1 MGRLQNKIA
10 LITGAAQGIGLA
22 TAKLFVKEGAKVLLT
37 DINDETALQ
46 QSKKINTKYPDQTRA
61 IKHDVTSIDDWKN
74 AVDFI
79 KTEFGGVNILVNNA
93 GIMAV
98 GTIEDED
105 YDQWKRVHN
114 IDLDSV
120 FLGCKYTIP
129 KMKEQKGGSII
140 NISSI
145 SGIIAGH
152 NLAAYN
158 SAKAAVRHLSKSVAI
173 HCAKDQ
179 NDIRCNSIHPVFIDT
194 QLLDGLYKKL
204 GKEAAIEKL
213 SRQIPMGKIGETKD
227 VAYAILYLASDESK
241 FVTSTE
247 IRIDGGI
254 STI

>member
-37 DINDETALQ
+37 DINDETALH
-46 QSKKINTKYPDQTRA
+46 QSKRINMKYPDQTRA
-61 IKHDVTSIDDWKN
+61 IRHDVTSIDDWEN
-74 AVDFI
+74 AVDYI

-105 YDQWKRVHN
+105 YAQWKRVHN

-129 KMKEQKGGSII
+129 SMKEQKGGSII

-158 SAKAAVRHLSKSVAI
+158 SAKAAVRHLSKSIAI
-173 HCAKDQ
+173 HCARDQ

-241 FVTSTE
+241 FVTGTE

-254 STI
+254 SAI

>member
-37 DINDETALQ
+37 DINDEAVLH

-98 GTIEDED
+98 GTIEDEN

-120 FLGCKYTIP
+120 FLG
-129 KMKEQKGGSII
+129 
-140 NISSI
+140 
-145 SGIIAGH
+145 
-152 NLAAYN
+152 
-158 SAKAAVRHLSKSVAI
+158 
-173 HCAKDQ
+173 
-179 NDIRCNSIHPVFIDT
+179 
-194 QLLDGLYKKL
+194 
-204 GKEAAIEKL
+204 
-213 SRQIPMGKIGETKD
+213 
-227 VAYAILYLASDESK
+227 
-241 FVTSTE
+241 
-247 IRIDGGI
+247 
-254 STI
+254 

>member
-1 MGRLQNKIA
+1 MGRLQNKSA

-22 TAKLFVKEGAKVLLT
+22 TAKLFVREGAKVLLT
-37 DINDETALQ
+37 DINDEAALH
-46 QSKKINTKYPDQTRA
+46 QSKEINTKYPDQARA
-61 IKHDVTSIDDWKN
+61 IKHDVTSIEDWKN
-74 AVDFI
+74 AVNFI

-98 GTIEDED
+98 GTIEDEN

-158 SAKAAVRHLSKSVAI
+158 SAKAAVRHLSKSIAI
-173 HCAKDQ
+173 HCARDR

-241 FVTSTE
+241 FVTGTE

-254 STI
+254 SAI